1 MKKRVAMLVMMS
13 MLVGLTAC
21 GGNKGGADSTSA
33 SASKSSPEAT
43 KTPESSSS
51 AESSSSKTEGGMKIG
66 ISYQN
71 LSNEFI
77 TYMAEAAR
85 NKADEMGI
93 ELVELDGQGSAEEQL
108 KQVESFITDECD
120 AIILNPYDASGCV
133 PCVNAANE
141 ADIPIVVVNGLVD
154 NVGEATCYVGGDTV
168 DSGRLAMQCMADELG
183 GKGNIVVILGPTSHS
198 AQLDRSQGIEEVLAN
213 YPDIKIVAEQTANW
227 DRAEAMTLME
237 NWLQM
242 GDQIDGVVAQ
252 NDEMAIGALKAIQAA
267 GMEDSIK
274 VVGID
279 AIADALAL
287 VESEEMI
294 GTVYQDAVG
303 QGAGAV
309 EAAVKA
315 VKGEAVEKETLIPYV
330 LITKENV
337 AEWK

>member
-1 MKKRVAMLVMMS
+1 
-13 MLVGLTAC
+13 
-21 GGNKGGADSTSA
+21 
-33 SASKSSPEAT
+33 
-43 KTPESSSS
+43 
-51 AESSSSKTEGGMKIG
+51 
-66 ISYQN
+66 
-71 LSNEFI
+71 
-77 TYMAEAAR
+77 
-85 NKADEMGI
+85 
-93 ELVELDGQGSAEEQL
+93 
-108 KQVESFITDECD
+108 
-120 AIILNPYDASGCV
+120 
-133 PCVNAANE
+133 
-141 ADIPIVVVNGLVD
+141 
-154 NVGEATCYVGGDTV
+154 
-168 DSGRLAMQCMADELG
+168 MQCMADELG

>member
-1 MKKRVAMLVMMS
+1 
-13 MLVGLTAC
+13 
-21 GGNKGGADSTSA
+21 
-33 SASKSSPEAT
+33 
-43 KTPESSSS
+43 
-51 AESSSSKTEGGMKIG
+51 
-66 ISYQN
+66 
-71 LSNEFI
+71 
-77 TYMAEAAR
+77 
-85 NKADEMGI
+85 
-93 ELVELDGQGSAEEQL
+93 
-108 KQVESFITDECD
+108 
-120 AIILNPYDASGCV
+120 
-133 PCVNAANE
+133 
-141 ADIPIVVVNGLVD
+141 
-154 NVGEATCYVGGDTV
+154 
-168 DSGRLAMQCMADELG
+168 MQCMADELG

-287 VESEEMI
+287 VKSEEMI

>member
-1 MKKRVAMLVMMS
+1 
-13 MLVGLTAC
+13 
-21 GGNKGGADSTSA
+21 
-33 SASKSSPEAT
+33 
-43 KTPESSSS
+43 
-51 AESSSSKTEGGMKIG
+51 
-66 ISYQN
+66 
-71 LSNEFI
+71 
-77 TYMAEAAR
+77 
-85 NKADEMGI
+85 
-93 ELVELDGQGSAEEQL
+93 
-108 KQVESFITDECD
+108 
-120 AIILNPYDASGCV
+120 
-133 PCVNAANE
+133 
-141 ADIPIVVVNGLVD
+141 
-154 NVGEATCYVGGDTV
+154 
-168 DSGRLAMQCMADELG
+168 
-183 GKGNIVVILGPTSHS
+183 
-198 AQLDRSQGIEEVLAN
+198 
-213 YPDIKIVAEQTANW
+213 
-227 DRAEAMTLME
+227 
-237 NWLQM
+237 M

>member
-1 MKKRVAMLVMMS
+1 M
-13 MLVGLTAC
+13 
-21 GGNKGGADSTSA
+21 
-33 SASKSSPEAT
+33 
-43 KTPESSSS
+43 
-51 AESSSSKTEGGMKIG
+51 
-66 ISYQN
+66 
-71 LSNEFI
+71 
-77 TYMAEAAR
+77 
-85 NKADEMGI
+85 
-93 ELVELDGQGSAEEQL
+93 
-108 KQVESFITDECD
+108 
-120 AIILNPYDASGCV
+120 
-133 PCVNAANE
+133 
-141 ADIPIVVVNGLVD
+141 
-154 NVGEATCYVGGDTV
+154 
-168 DSGRLAMQCMADELG
+168 
-183 GKGNIVVILGPTSHS
+183 
-198 AQLDRSQGIEEVLAN
+198 AN